1 MSAYIVDEFEE
12 GDEFSLTPA
21 GANRII
27 SKVLA
32 AGGKFEIRGNIIRI
46 TYLPESTV
54 GIKMAGPPVASP
66 PPEPEPAPPEPEPAR
81 PLPEPEPAPP
91 VTPPP
96 PPLTESAPAKAKPAR
111 KTAPIGEKK

>member
-1 MSAYIVDEFEE
+1 MSYIVDEFEE

-32 AGGKFEIRGNIIRI
+32 AGGKFEMRGNIIRI

-66 PPEPEPAPPEPEPAR
+66 PPEPEPAPPEPAR
-81 PLPEPEPAPP
+81 PLPEPEPAP

-96 PPLTESAPAKAKPAR
+96 PPLMESAPAKATEKKPAR
-111 KTAPIGEKK
+111 KTAPAIEKK